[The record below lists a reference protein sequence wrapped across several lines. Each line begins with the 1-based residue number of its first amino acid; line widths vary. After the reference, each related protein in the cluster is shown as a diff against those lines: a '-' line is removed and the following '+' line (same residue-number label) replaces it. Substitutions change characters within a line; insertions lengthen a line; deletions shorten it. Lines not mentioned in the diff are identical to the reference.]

1 MQTSTPVNQASTQP
15 NFTPSP
21 AQPVNSAPPLT
32 PIQQMGAP
40 PANLT
45 PFHPGVPIT
54 SPLPSAA
61 MSPAAMALPPA
72 ILDSH
77 DSVTADDDALPP
89 EFLRRRDAWI
99 ASSTTLRLIDAAR
112 SASTGSALHP
122 DRSML
127 TSPAIHFRD
136 VLQVSASES
145 LQP

>member
-77 DSVTADDDALPP
+77 DSVTADDDAPRPP
-89 EFLRRRDAWI
+89 DGDPL
-99 ASSTTLRLIDAAR
+99 ASGQRKRYL
-112 SASTGSALHP
+112 ASI
-122 DRSML
+122 L
-127 TSPAIHFRD
+127 TSTRNNENH
-136 VLQVSASES
+136 
-145 LQP
+145 